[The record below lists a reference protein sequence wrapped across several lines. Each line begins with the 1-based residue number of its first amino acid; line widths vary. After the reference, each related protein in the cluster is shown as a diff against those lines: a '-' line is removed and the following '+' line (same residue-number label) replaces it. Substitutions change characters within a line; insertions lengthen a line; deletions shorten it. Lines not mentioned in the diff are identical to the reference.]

1 MSDSQITKY
10 ANFDKIAD
18 EFKSAQK
25 GLVKAENK
33 LNDLIT
39 QETKEEK
46 KALETAFKNY
56 QTKVKTV
63 LETKECKKL
72 QDKVGGYSK
81 EISKNLIKAQKE
93 FVNMREEIMKKNW
106 TEKKKNEHIH
116 EVYHHILTK
125 LIDRN
130 EIEDFKKNMSNM
142 VVMVVP
148 DGIGSNNFQFIDN

>member
-18 EFKSAQK
+18 EFKSAKK

-81 EISKNLIKAQKE
+81 EMSKNLIKAQKE
-93 FVNMREEIMKKNW
+93 FVNMREEIM
-106 TEKKKNEHIH
+106 
-116 EVYHHILTK
+116 LFF
-125 LIDRN
+125 LL
-130 EIEDFKKNMSNM
+130 
-142 VVMVVP
+142 
-148 DGIGSNNFQFIDN
+148 